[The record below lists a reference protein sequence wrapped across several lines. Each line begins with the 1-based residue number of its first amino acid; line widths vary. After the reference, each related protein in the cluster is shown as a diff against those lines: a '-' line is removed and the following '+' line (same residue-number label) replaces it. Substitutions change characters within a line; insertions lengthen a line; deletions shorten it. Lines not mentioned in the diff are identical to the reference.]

1 MTRGRCDPLRSST
14 YGSFIHY
21 SLPVFIGAFPDTL
34 IKYLKSTFKNSLNK
48 ITNRQNNEINN

>member
-21 SLPVFIGAFPDTL
+21 SLPVFIGAFPDTPSWH
-34 IKYLKSTFKNSLNK
+34 LKVLGILTDV
-48 ITNRQNNEINN
+48 